1 MRALTEWQKKQLTQC
16 VVNYYNQVHKFPIDV
31 DDLNDEDVDRIYDA
45 NPHETFYQNANRLIT
60 DYVIDKVFMQA
71 DSRFV

>member
-1 MRALTEWQKKQLTQC
+1 MRQLTEWQKKRLTEET
-16 VVNYYNQVHKFPIDV
+16 VKYYNLHHKFPIDIDDIDDQAV
-31 DDLNDEDVDRIYDA
+31 DEIYEGNA
-45 NPHETFYQNANRLIT
+45 HETFYQNANRLIS